1 MASVKGNVILY
12 GINTLTAILCPVIT
26 FPYAAR
32 VLLPEGI
39 GAVNFLNSIV
49 GYIVLLTNLGIPM
62 YAVREVAKYRD
73 DKLSRDKTTL
83 ELMLLSMV
91 LCVIGYMTVWILA
104 EFVPQIHRQASLF
117 YILSLSILFNTIG
130 VNWFYQGIEDFKFI
144 TIRAII
150 IRTITT
156 AALFIFV
163 RDSSDILIYGIILVG
178 FTVGN
183 NLINFL
189 HLRKYLN
196 YNLIRL
202 KELNVIRHI
211 KPALQ
216 VFVLNLITNLSLH
229 LNSIM
234 LGFLSGDEEVGYFTA
249 GTKITHI
256 GLTLISSLGIVLLP
270 RCSNLIQNG
279 DMAGFSS
286 VIRKSL
292 KVTLALS
299 LPMIVGLSILA
310 VPVTLIFCGNE
321 YMPSI
326 PVLYLNAPVILLVSL
341 TNIMGMQVLYPM
353 DRVNIVIASVS
364 IGAAVNMI
372 LNFLIVPDYGATG
385 AAVATLIADVT
396 VVVTQLIMG
405 RKSYPFKFTDMF
417 TPKYI
422 FAAIMM
428 GLAVLAWT
436 FVPVSIVWRLT
447 VGILIGTTLYFGI
460 LLIQKDALAL
470 EIISMATKKLR
481 IKR

>member
-91 LCVIGYMTVWILA
+91 LCVVGYMTVWILA

-202 KELNVIRHI
+202 KELNVSRHI

-321 YMPSI
+321 YIPSI

-428 GLAVLAWT
+428 GLAVFAWT
-436 FVPVSIVWRLT
+436 FVPVSRVWRLT
-447 VGILIGTTLYFGI
+447 VGILIGTTVYFGI

>member
-62 YAVREVAKYRD
+62 YAVREVAKFRD

-202 KELNVIRHI
+202 KELNVSRHI

-447 VGILIGTTLYFGI
+447 VGILIGTTVYFGI

>member
-202 KELNVIRHI
+202 KELNVSRHI

-321 YMPSI
+321 YIPSI

-428 GLAVLAWT
+428 GLTVFAWT

-447 VGILIGTTLYFGI
+447 VGILIGTTVYFGI

>member
-202 KELNVIRHI
+202 KELNVSRHI

-447 VGILIGTTLYFGI
+447 VGILIGTTVYFGI

>member
-202 KELNVIRHI
+202 KELNVSRHI

>member
-73 DKLSRDKTTL
+73 DKLSRDKITL

-196 YNLIRL
+196 YGLIRL
-202 KELNVIRHI
+202 RELNVIRHI

-310 VPVTLIFCGNE
+310 IPVTLIFCGSE
-321 YMPSI
+321 YMASI

-364 IGAAVNMI
+364 IGAVVNMI
-372 LNFLIVPDYGATG
+372 LNFLIVPDHGATG

-396 VVVTQLIMG
+396 VVVMQLIMG

-422 FAAIMM
+422 FAAVMM
-428 GLAVLAWT
+428 GIAVFAWT
-436 FVPVSIVWRLT
+436 FVPVSMVWRLT
-447 VGILIGTTLYFGI
+447 VGILIGTTVYFGI